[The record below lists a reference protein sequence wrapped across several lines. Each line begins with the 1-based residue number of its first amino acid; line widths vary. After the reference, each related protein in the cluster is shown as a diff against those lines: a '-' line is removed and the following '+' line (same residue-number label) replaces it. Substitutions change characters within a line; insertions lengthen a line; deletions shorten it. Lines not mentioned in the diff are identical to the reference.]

1 MNSLD
6 LLVLSGVTAVM
17 LGPVAWASVRGYLSS
32 RPVSP
37 APKPSSDD
45 WRQEWASCLIGFIDE
60 VEADST
66 RLNDSV
72 KAVRLARELI
82 WEIIGGDGEQPKPQ
96 GGKR

>member
-6 LLVLSGVTAVM
+6 ILVLSGVLTVV
-17 LGPVAWASVRGYLSS
+17 LGPVAYASVKGYLSS
-32 RPVSP
+32 RPAAPVS
-37 APKPSSDD
+37 KPSSDD

-60 VEADST
+60 VEADSS
-66 RLNDSV
+66 RLIDSA

-82 WEIIGGDGEQPKPQ
+82 WEIIGGDGEQPKSQ